1 MWTVHDHPFPFLL
14 KYTEHKNCSDCVL
27 LCVSIKHSPFRLSFS
42 SFSLIQPSNSIWAFC
57 VPVSPVVWADRLVHI
72 LRRKRRGQHH
82 RRSTAFHGRIFQSTL
97 NLTAFFMDTVWSTV
111 RLSSDEHPVG
121 HIAFR
126 VSSEKGRS
134 SAGIQALRCIPDGLV
149 WGKRCSP
156 TSHVSLSLP
165 CPPSATAGAA
175 FPRHPSQLSISSA
188 LAREP
193 RAVMLTGAP
202 STSQGGW
209 TRQQSPQGVP
219 KFLSCYSRLFTVT
232 QASNLT
238 PYPPSS
244 KRELILHNKIFL
256 PSWSAKSSN

>member
-57 VPVSPVVWADRLVHI
+57 VPVSPVVCADRLVHI

-134 SAGIQALRCIPDGLV
+134 SAGIQALRCIPDAAAVVLCEARGVHPPPMSHSVSHAHPQQRQELL
-149 WGKRCSP
+149 SP
-156 TSHVSLSLP
+156 DTPLSSPFPLLLQGSL
-165 CPPSATAGAA
+165 
-175 FPRHPSQLSISSA
+175 
-188 LAREP
+188 
-193 RAVMLTGAP
+193 
-202 STSQGGW
+202 
-209 TRQQSPQGVP
+209 
-219 KFLSCYSRLFTVT
+219 
-232 QASNLT
+232 
-238 PYPPSS
+238 
-244 KRELILHNKIFL
+244 EL
-256 PSWSAKSSN
+256 WC